1 MGRPIRRGGDAGA
14 RRGPRPVRPPP
25 PDLSKPQERIEF
37 EVHPADDGLRL
48 DRFLRVRMPWRSRS
62 SLQGLIRGGRVLRR
76 GKPARPGESV
86 RRGDRVTI
94 LVPQPPGPPPDPGAI
109 PLRILWEDDA
119 LVAVDKQAGLVVH
132 PVAKHRLDTLV
143 NALHRRYRRLDDPAA
158 DRVPRLVHRLD
169 RDTSGVMVV
178 TLRPEVRA
186 TLAAQFW
193 KRTVKKEYYALVDGA
208 VPADEFEIPLPI
220 GPDPDARV
228 TLKRRAGEGGPL
240 RSSTRV
246 RVIERFPGATAVVAE
261 PLTGRTHQI
270 RVHLAAIGHPIL
282 CDALYGDGA
291 PVLDREGRPVLARQA
306 LHAWRLQFA
315 HPLTGAAVALEAPI
329 PGDLLRAAEV
339 LRRR

>member
-1 MGRPIRRGGDAGA
+1 M
-14 RRGPRPVRPPP
+14 
-25 PDLSKPQERIEF
+25 
-37 EVHPADDGLRL
+37 
-48 DRFLRVRMPWRSRS
+48 
-62 SLQGLIRGGRVLRR
+62 LRR
-76 GKPARPGESV
+76 GQPARPGEAV

-178 TLRPEVRA
+178 TLRPEARA
-186 TLAAQFW
+186 ALAAQFW
-193 KRTVKKEYYALVDGA
+193 KRTVKKEYYALVDGE
-208 VPADEFEIPLPI
+208 VPEDDFEIPLAI
-220 GPDPDARV
+220 GPDPEARV
-228 TLKRRAGEGGPL
+228 TLKRRAGEGEPL

-246 RVIERFPGATAVVAE
+246 RVLERFPGATAVAAE
-261 PLTGRTHQI
+261 PHTGRTHQI

-291 PVLDREGRPVLARQA
+291 PVPGPDGLPALARQA
-306 LHAWRLQFA
+306 LHAWKLRFT
-315 HPLTGAAVALEAPI
+315 HPVTGEAVALEAPI
-329 PGDLLRAAEV
+329 PEDLLRAAEL
-339 LRRR
+339 LRSR